1 MTCSCKKVD
10 TSSRAY
16 FSDYTDLEKKLIIQ
30 NLGLTGSNIT
40 ITNLPDNEDL
50 TQVTNGNQLVLK
62 FKDKT
67 YNPDNWSGYGK
78 VILRKN
84 LVTDNSKTK
93 NILTQSMFLDE
104 NNTFLDHTI
113 FIIQYDFDLNGK
125 FIQLPSNS
133 ILIFDGGSLVNGTL
147 VLNSAKVL
155 PQGLEIDK
163 YILCSTSGD
172 YSNGQLFYKNNKL
185 IFKTNDKWFDIT
197 GVVTVDA
204 LTSEITSLNAQ
215 VKTLTD
221 EVAVLEKNSTVSGYT
236 LMSQVPTSINFNITD
251 KVSTDGKTAIS
262 IDKLDYGTKYRYFS
276 EDGNVFNDLNNIIV
290 EYINCFNNKL
300 STYTQDGTTFI
311 GNKAISTMDSI
322 QLKTVV
328 NNNYRLYISTTNGGT
343 IASPIAQTHTT
354 YTYTTENVLSN
365 IVIEVMSQPIFNFNS
380 AKDVVQIGLSL
391 SFPVT
396 SDGTYEK
403 PTCWITFYK
412 TDSYVQSVSVT
423 ES

>member
-1 MTCSCKKVD
+1 
-10 TSSRAY
+10 
-16 FSDYTDLEKKLIIQ
+16 
-30 NLGLTGSNIT
+30 
-40 ITNLPDNEDL
+40 
-50 TQVTNGNQLVLK
+50 
-62 FKDKT
+62 
-67 YNPDNWSGYGK
+67 
-78 VILRKN
+78 
-84 LVTDNSKTK
+84 
-93 NILTQSMFLDE
+93 
-104 NNTFLDHTI
+104 
-113 FIIQYDFDLNGK
+113 
-125 FIQLPSNS
+125 
-133 ILIFDGGSLVNGTL
+133 
-147 VLNSAKVL
+147 
-155 PQGLEIDK
+155 
-163 YILCSTSGD
+163 
-172 YSNGQLFYKNNKL
+172 
-185 IFKTNDKWFDIT
+185 
-197 GVVTVDA
+197 
-204 LTSEITSLNAQ
+204 
-215 VKTLTD
+215 
-221 EVAVLEKNSTVSGYT
+221 
-236 LMSQVPTSINFNITD
+236 MSQVPTSINFNITD